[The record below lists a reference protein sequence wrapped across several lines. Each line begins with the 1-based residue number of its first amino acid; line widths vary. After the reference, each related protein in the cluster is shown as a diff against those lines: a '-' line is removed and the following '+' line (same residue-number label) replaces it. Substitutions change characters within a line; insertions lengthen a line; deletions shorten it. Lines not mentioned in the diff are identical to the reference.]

1 LLVTLPK
8 ALVTTTEKRL
18 PLSASVVGGV
28 VYFEFVAPAI
38 VTPFL
43 LHWQL
48 NGGAPL
54 ATTWNLAVR
63 PTFTRALA
71 GCCVI
76 WGNPS
81 GVEVGVAVGEGL
93 GEAVGVGV
101 SVAVGLGEGV
111 GVGVSVAV
119 GLGEGV
125 AVGVGVGVGVE
136 VGSATLKT
144 FVVAR
149 ICGSI
154 TPEAEHADRSDVEV
168 TMV

>member
-1 LLVTLPK
+1 MQARSYLTVRRALLLVTLPI

-71 GCCVI
+71 GCWVI
-76 WGNPS
+76 
-81 GVEVGVAVGEGL
+81 
-93 GEAVGVGV
+93 
-101 SVAVGLGEGV
+101 
-111 GVGVSVAV
+111 
-119 GLGEGV
+119 
-125 AVGVGVGVGVE
+125 
-136 VGSATLKT
+136 
-144 FVVAR
+144 
-149 ICGSI
+149 
-154 TPEAEHADRSDVEV
+154 
-168 TMV
+168 

>member
-1 LLVTLPK
+1 MQARSYLTVRRALLLVTLPI

-38 VTPFL
+38 VIPFL

-71 GCCVI
+71 GCWVI
-76 WGNPS
+76 
-81 GVEVGVAVGEGL
+81 
-93 GEAVGVGV
+93 
-101 SVAVGLGEGV
+101 
-111 GVGVSVAV
+111 
-119 GLGEGV
+119 
-125 AVGVGVGVGVE
+125 
-136 VGSATLKT
+136 
-144 FVVAR
+144 
-149 ICGSI
+149 
-154 TPEAEHADRSDVEV
+154 
-168 TMV
+168 